1 MPAPHLRR
9 QRQATAHPACLR
21 PPEPG
26 CHGLPPPKPNPYS
39 ADCKVLKMT
48 FRTLGFLR
56 GMPCLAMAMKTIP
69 TNASYG
75 TGKNVKPKELRPL
88 FFWHPPLLSRHAWL
102 RKGMHI
108 GIPRP
113 HLPPATIHNPKTV
126 TSTWAT
132 PRSIPWVKYP
142 RRPPSGVSRAP
153 HDLGTRCIQTILI
166 ASVDDTPLRFMPEY
180 QSFRLQRS
188 ALACF
193 CGAPT
198 DMNVL
203 LLTWTIPA
211 HAIRPWKV

>member
-21 PPEPG
+21 PAEPG

-113 HLPPATIHNPKTV
+113 HFLPPPFTTNVHLGNP
-126 TSTWAT
+126 
-132 PRSIPWVKYP
+132 PKYP
-142 RRPPSGVSRAP
+142 LGQIPPETPFRSKPRPA
-153 HDLGTRCIQTILI
+153 
-166 ASVDDTPLRFMPEY
+166 
-180 QSFRLQRS
+180 
-188 ALACF
+188 
-193 CGAPT
+193 
-198 DMNVL
+198 
-203 LLTWTIPA
+203 
-211 HAIRPWKV
+211 